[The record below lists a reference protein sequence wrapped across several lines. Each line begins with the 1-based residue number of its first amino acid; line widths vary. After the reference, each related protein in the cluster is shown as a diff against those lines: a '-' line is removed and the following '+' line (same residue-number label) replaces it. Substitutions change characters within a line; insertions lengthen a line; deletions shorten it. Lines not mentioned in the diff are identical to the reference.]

1 MAMCVYPLLTAV
13 AVGPVILYSVVQPHA
28 MAGNPDNHRYPHSI
42 MTLSL
47 MRYFSTLGQRQNN
60 FSKLSPL
67 DLLSFRTTA

>member
-1 MAMCVYPLLTAV
+1 MAVCVYPLLTAV
-13 AVGPVILYSVVQPHA
+13 AVGPVILYSVHA